1 MKSFEQFLKEEISIK
16 GNKGVPS
23 EKITDIERRG
33 AEKIRGA
40 NPQQLIGQ
48 IMGFLRQ
55 SQSFTKGKEK
65 ELEKLAKEVI
75 EDAFGL
81 VLANVDLD
89 INMVKD
95 GNKIAEFM
103 KKEEEEKEKEEE
115 SQEEEEEEEEEESPE
130 IDLEAEPSEE
140 EIKLAVDKRK
150 MMNNFIQGEAKN
162 TKHILH
168 SDKCKQGLERIYGA
182 KWREIFDIWDNMS
195 KIADKLDWII
205 PIQQKANMMENAP
218 GGMAG
223 CVSCRF
229 PKKKKK
235 KSKSDED
242 LANDVLKSL
251 EDGEDIMNKQED
263 IKKLLGVTKPTIKA
277 RGIDFP
283 MLLHETVKGIW
294 EMIADVA
301 MPKGKKLATEVHKQT
316 SSFADEAEDFR
327 YGPYLAEDLTDFI
340 TKNTKVDKYPNVK
353 EYVFGKLIDSD
364 RWSDEEC
371 LLNLKN
377 IFLESP
383 EGRQLI
389 DSLIDETIEELD
401 EYNKQMAEWKDK
413 TNNYEDSKKNEPSL
427 EEPNLEEVPEW
438 WKEEGEKSEEP
449 ESKEEV
455 DYSKMSKRDVQKLL
469 DDRLEELETAETE
482 EEKKIIYD
490 DLNKLSS
497 YLTKEGKI
505 IYSMEIERINES
517 HKFHT
522 RIK

>member
-23 EKITDIERRG
+23 DKISDIERRG

-40 NPQQLIGQ
+40 NPQQLMSQ

-103 KKEEEEKEKEEE
+103 EKEEEEKEEEEEEEE
-115 SQEEEEEEEEEESPE
+115 SQEEEEEEETPE
-130 IDLEAEPSEE
+130 IDLEAQPSRE

-150 MMNNFIQGEAKN
+150 IMNNIIQGEAKN

-205 PIQQKANMMENAP
+205 PIQHKADMMENAP

-235 KSKSDED
+235 EKSKSDEE

-251 EDGEDIMNKQED
+251 EDGEDMMDKQED

-283 MLLHETVKGIW
+283 MLLHETVKGIY

-301 MPKGKKLATEVHKQT
+301 MPKGKKLATEVHRQT

-327 YGPYLAEDLTDFI
+327 YGPYLAQDLTDFI
-340 TKNTKVDKYPNVK
+340 AKNSKVDEYPNVK

-377 IFLESP
+377 VFLESP

-401 EYNKQMAEWKDK
+401 EYNNQMAEWEAKNKD
-413 TNNYEDSKKNEPSL
+413 YGDKKNEPSI
-427 EEPNLEEVPEW
+427 EEVPEW
-438 WKEEGEKSEEP
+438 WKEEGGKSEE
-449 ESKEEV
+449 SEEV
-455 DYSKMSKRDVQKLL
+455 DYSKMSQREIQLL
-469 DDRLEELETAETE
+469 IDDALDSEDYVTVG
-482 EEKKIIYD
+482 
-490 DLNKLSS
+490 KLSQ
-497 YLTKEGKI
+497 YLKEGKE
-505 IYSMEIERINES
+505 IYLKEIERINES

>member
-1 MKSFEQFLKEEISIK
+1 MKDFRQFLKEEISIK

-23 EKITDIERRG
+23 EKISDIERQG
-33 AEKIRGA
+33 AEKISGL
-40 NPQQLIGQ
+40 NPNQLIGQ

-89 INMVKD
+89 INMIQD
-95 GNKIAEFM
+95 GNKIAEFAKKEDQE
-103 KKEEEEKEKEEE
+103 KKEEEESQE
-115 SQEEEEEEEEEESPE
+115 SQDEEEEEEESPE
-130 IDLEAEPSEE
+130 IDLEAEPSKE

-150 MMNNFIQGEAKN
+150 IMNNIIQGEAKN

-168 SDKCKQGLERIYGA
+168 SDICKQGLERIYGA
-182 KWREIFDIWDNMS
+182 KWEEIFDIWDSMS

-205 PIQQKANMMENAP
+205 PIQHKANMMEQQP

-229 PKKKKK
+229 PKKKE
-235 KSKSDED
+235 KSKSDEE

-251 EDGEDIMNKQED
+251 EDGEDMMDKQED

-283 MLLHETVKGIW
+283 MLLHETVKGIY
-294 EMIADVA
+294 EMITDVA

-327 YGPYLAEDLTDFI
+327 YGPYLAQDLTDFI
-340 TKNTKVDKYPNVK
+340 AKNSKVDEYPNIK
-353 EYVFGKLIDSD
+353 EYVFGKLIDSS

-401 EYNKQMAEWKDK
+401 EYNKQMSEWESKTKD
-413 TNNYEDSKKNEPSL
+413 YEDSKKNEPSL
-427 EEPNLEEVPEW
+427 DEVPEW
-438 WKEEGEKSEEP
+438 WKQEGEKSEEP

-455 DYSKMSKRDVQKLL
+455 DYSKMSQREIQSLIDDAL
-469 DDRLEELETAETE
+469 DSEDYVTVG
-482 EEKKIIYD
+482 
-490 DLNKLSS
+490 KLSQF
-497 YLTKEGKI
+497 LKEGKI
-505 IYSMEIERINES
+505 YLKEMERIIES
-517 HKFHT
+517 RKY
-522 RIK
+522 RSK

>member
-1 MKSFEQFLKEEISIK
+1 MKDFKQFIKEEISIK

-23 EKITDIERRG
+23 EKISDIERQG
-33 AEKIRGA
+33 AEKIRGL
-40 NPQQLIGQ
+40 NPNQLIGQ

-89 INMVKD
+89 INMIQD
-95 GNKIAEFM
+95 GNKIAEFAKKEDQE
-103 KKEEEEKEKEEE
+103 KKEEEEEEE
-115 SQEEEEEEEEEESPE
+115 SQEEEEEEEESPE
-130 IDLEAEPSEE
+130 LDLEAEPSKE
-140 EIKLAVDKRK
+140 EIKLAVDVRK
-150 MMNNFIQGEAKN
+150 LVNNFIQGEAKN

-168 SDKCKQGLERIYGA
+168 SDKCKEGLERIYGA
-182 KWREIFDIWDNMS
+182 KWEEIFDIWDNMS

-205 PIQQKANMMENAP
+205 PIAHKANMMEQQP

-235 KSKSDED
+235 EKSKSDEEI
-242 LANDVLKSL
+242 ANDVLKSL
-251 EDGEDIMNKQED
+251 EDGEDIMDKQED

-301 MPKGKKLATEVHKQT
+301 MPKGKKLAEEVHKQT
-316 SSFADEAEDFR
+316 SSFTDEAEDFR
-327 YGPYLAEDLTDFI
+327 YGPYLAQDLTDFI
-340 TKNTKVDKYPNVK
+340 AKNSKVDQYPNIK

-377 IFLESP
+377 VFLESP
-383 EGRQLI
+383 QGRQLI

-401 EYNKQMAEWKDK
+401 EYNKQMSEWESKTKD
-413 TNNYEDSKKNEPSL
+413 YEDSEKNEPS
-427 EEPNLEEVPEW
+427 LEEVPEW
-438 WKEEGEKSEEP
+438 WKQEGEKSEEP
-449 ESKEEV
+449 KEEV
-455 DYSKMSKRDVQKLL
+455 DYSKMSQREIQSLIDDAL
-469 DDRLEELETAETE
+469 DSEDYVTVG
-482 EEKKIIYD
+482 
-490 DLNKLSS
+490 KLSQF
-497 YLTKEGKI
+497 LKEGKI
-505 IYSMEIERINES
+505 YLKEMERIIES
-517 HKFHT
+517 RKY
-522 RIK
+522 RSK

>member
-1 MKSFEQFLKEEISIK
+1 MKDFKQFIKEEISIK

-23 EKITDIERRG
+23 EKISDIERQG
-33 AEKIRGA
+33 AEKISGL
-40 NPQQLIGQ
+40 NPNQLIGQ

-103 KKEEEEKEKEEE
+103 EKEKEEKEEEESQDEEE
-115 SQEEEEEEEEEESPE
+115 SQEEEEEEEESPE
-130 IDLEAEPSEE
+130 LDLEAEPSKE

-150 MMNNFIQGEAKN
+150 IMNNIIQGEAKN

-168 SDKCKQGLERIYGA
+168 SDICKQGLERIYGA

-205 PIQQKANMMENAP
+205 PIAHKANMMEQQP

-229 PKKKKK
+229 PKKKE
-235 KSKSDED
+235 KSKSDEEI
-242 LANDVLKSL
+242 ANDILKSL
-251 EDGEDIMNKQED
+251 EDGEDMMNKQED
-263 IKKLLGVTKPTIKA
+263 IKKLLGVEKPTIKA

-283 MLLHETVKGIW
+283 MLLHETVKGIY

-327 YGPYLAEDLTDFI
+327 YGPYLAQDLTNFI
-340 TKNTKVDKYPNVK
+340 AKNSKVDQYPNIK

-371 LLNLKN
+371 LINLKN

-383 EGRQLI
+383 QGRHLI

-401 EYNKQMAEWKDK
+401 EYNKQMSEWESKTKD
-413 TNNYEDSKKNEPSL
+413 YEQGEKEKQKELDN
-427 EEPNLEEVPEW
+427 VPEW
-438 WKEEGEKSEEP
+438 WKEEGEESAKSEVE
-449 ESKEEV
+449 EVEV
-455 DYSKMSKRDVQKLL
+455 DYSKMSKRDVQQLL

-505 IYSMEIERINES
+505 IYSMELDRINES

-522 RIK
+522 RRK

>member
-235 KSKSDED
+235 KSKSDEE

-251 EDGEDIMNKQED
+251 EDG
-263 IKKLLGVTKPTIKA
+263 
-277 RGIDFP
+277 
-283 MLLHETVKGIW
+283 
-294 EMIADVA
+294 
-301 MPKGKKLATEVHKQT
+301 
-316 SSFADEAEDFR
+316 
-327 YGPYLAEDLTDFI
+327 
-340 TKNTKVDKYPNVK
+340 
-353 EYVFGKLIDSD
+353 
-364 RWSDEEC
+364 
-371 LLNLKN
+371 
-377 IFLESP
+377 
-383 EGRQLI
+383 
-389 DSLIDETIEELD
+389 EELD

-413 TNNYEDSKKNEPSL
+413 TNNYEDSKK
-427 EEPNLEEVPEW
+427 
-438 WKEEGEKSEEP
+438 
-449 ESKEEV
+449 
-455 DYSKMSKRDVQKLL
+455 
-469 DDRLEELETAETE
+469 T
-482 EEKKIIYD
+482 
-490 DLNKLSS
+490 
-497 YLTKEGKI
+497 
-505 IYSMEIERINES
+505 
-517 HKFHT
+517 
-522 RIK
+522 

>member
-16 GNKGVPS
+16 GNKGIPS
-23 EKITDIERRG
+23 DKISDIERQG
-33 AEKIRGA
+33 AEKIRGV
-40 NPQQLIGQ
+40 NPQQLMGQ

-55 SQSFTKGKEK
+55 SQSFTRGKEK

-89 INMVKD
+89 INMLKD
-95 GNKIAEFM
+95 GNKIAEFAKKEDEE
-103 KKEEEEKEKEEE
+103 KKEEEA
-115 SQEEEEEEEEEESPE
+115 QEEEEEEEESQEEPENE
-130 IDLEAEPSEE
+130 IDLEAQPSRE

-150 MMNNFIQGEAKN
+150 IMNNIIQGEAKN

-168 SDKCKQGLERIYGA
+168 SDKCKEGLERIYGA

-205 PIQQKANMMENAP
+205 PIQHKANMMENAP

-235 KSKSDED
+235 TKDEEKTAED
-242 LANDVLKSL
+242 IIKSL
-251 EDGEDIMNKQED
+251 EDGEDMMDKQED

-283 MLLHETVKGIW
+283 MLLHETVKGIY

-301 MPKGKKLATEVHKQT
+301 MPKGKKLATEVHRQT

-327 YGPYLAEDLTDFI
+327 YGPYLAQDLTDFI
-340 TKNTKVDKYPNVK
+340 AKNSKVDKYPNIK
-353 EYVFGKLIDSD
+353 EYVFGKLIDSS

-377 IFLESP
+377 VFLESP

-401 EYNKQMAEWKDK
+401 EYNKQMAEWEAKNKD
-413 TNNYEDSKKNEPSL
+413 YEDSKKNEPSI
-427 EEPNLEEVPEW
+427 EEVPEW
-438 WKEEGEKSEEP
+438 WKEEGDKSEE
-449 ESKEEV
+449 SEEV
-455 DYSKMSKRDVQKLL
+455 DYSKMSQREIQSMIDDAL
-469 DDRLEELETAETE
+469 DSGDFEVV
-482 EEKKIIYD
+482 K
-490 DLNKLSS
+490 KLSQ
-497 YLTKEGKI
+497 YLKEGKE
-505 IYSMEIERINES
+505 IYLKEIERINES

>member
-1 MKSFEQFLKEEISIK
+1 MKDFKQFIKEEISIK

-23 EKITDIERRG
+23 EKISDIERQG
-33 AEKIRGA
+33 AEKISGL
-40 NPQQLIGQ
+40 NPNQLIGQ

-89 INMVKD
+89 INMIQD
-95 GNKIAEFM
+95 GNKIAEFAKKEDQE
-103 KKEEEEKEKEEE
+103 KKEEEEEEEE
-115 SQEEEEEEEEEESPE
+115 SQEEEEESPE
-130 IDLEAEPSEE
+130 LDLEAEPSKE

-150 MMNNFIQGEAKN
+150 IMNNIIQGEAKN

-168 SDKCKQGLERIYGA
+168 SDICKQGLERIYGA
-182 KWREIFDIWDNMS
+182 KWREIFDIWDSMS

-205 PIQQKANMMENAP
+205 PIAHKANMMEQQP

-229 PKKKKK
+229 PKKKE
-235 KSKSDED
+235 KSKSDEEI
-242 LANDVLKSL
+242 ANDILKSL
-251 EDGEDIMNKQED
+251 EEGEDMMNKQED
-263 IKKLLGVTKPTIKA
+263 IKKLLGVEKPTIKA

-283 MLLHETVKGIW
+283 MLLHETVKGIY

-327 YGPYLAEDLTDFI
+327 YGPYLAQDLTNFI
-340 TKNTKVDKYPNVK
+340 AKNSKVDQYPNIK

-377 IFLESP
+377 VFLESP
-383 EGRQLI
+383 QGRQLI

-401 EYNKQMAEWKDK
+401 EYNKQMSEWESKTKD
-413 TNNYEDSKKNEPSL
+413 YEQGEKEKQKELDN
-427 EEPNLEEVPEW
+427 VPEW
-438 WKEEGEKSEEP
+438 WKEEAEEPSKSEE
-449 ESKEEV
+449 EVEEV
-455 DYSKMSKRDVQKLL
+455 DYSKMSQREIQSLIDDAL
-469 DDRLEELETAETE
+469 DSEDYATVG
-482 EEKKIIYD
+482 
-490 DLNKLSS
+490 KLSQF
-497 YLTKEGKI
+497 LKEGKI
-505 IYSMEIERINES
+505 YLKEMERIIES
-517 HKFHT
+517 RKY
-522 RIK
+522 RSK

>member
-23 EKITDIERRG
+23 DKISDIERRG

-40 NPQQLIGQ
+40 NPQQLMGQ

-103 KKEEEEKEKEEE
+103 EKEEEEKE
-115 SQEEEEEEEEEESPE
+115 EEEEEEEESQEEEESPE
-130 IDLEAEPSEE
+130 IDLEAQPSRE

-150 MMNNFIQGEAKN
+150 IMNNIIQGEAKN

-205 PIQQKANMMENAP
+205 PIQHKADMMENAP

-235 KSKSDED
+235 EKSKSDEEI
-242 LANDVLKSL
+242 ANDVLKSL
-251 EDGEDIMNKQED
+251 EDGEDMMNKQED

-283 MLLHETVKGIW
+283 MLLHETVKGIY

-301 MPKGKKLATEVHKQT
+301 MPRGKKLATEVHKQT

-340 TKNTKVDKYPNVK
+340 AKNSKVDEYPNVK

-377 IFLESP
+377 VFLESP

-401 EYNKQMAEWKDK
+401 EYNNQMAEWKAK
-413 TNNYEDSKKNEPSL
+413 TKDYEDSKKNEPSL
-427 EEPNLEEVPEW
+427 EEVPEW
-438 WKEEGEKSEEP
+438 WKEEGGKPEEP

-455 DYSKMSKRDVQKLL
+455 DYSKMSQREIQSMIDDALDSKDYETVSKL
-469 DDRLEELETAETE
+469 RQ
-482 EEKKIIYD
+482 
-490 DLNKLSS
+490 
-497 YLTKEGKI
+497 YLKEGKE
-505 IYSMEIERINES
+505 IYLN
-517 HKFHT
+517 
-522 RIK
+522 

>member
-23 EKITDIERRG
+23 EKITDIESRG

-40 NPQQLIGQ
+40 NPQQLMSQ

-103 KKEEEEKEKEEE
+103 KKEEEEKREEEE

-130 IDLEAEPSEE
+130 IDLEAQPSEE

-150 MMNNFIQGEAKN
+150 LVNNFIQGEAKN

-205 PIQQKANMMENAP
+205 PIQHKADMMENAP

-235 KSKSDED
+235 EKSKSDEE

-283 MLLHETVKGIW
+283 MLLHETVKGIY

-327 YGPYLAEDLTDFI
+327 YGPYLAQDLTDFI
-340 TKNTKVDKYPNVK
+340 AKNSKVDEYPNVK

-377 IFLESP
+377 VFLESP

-401 EYNKQMAEWKDK
+401 EYNNQMAEWKAK
-413 TNNYEDSKKNEPSL
+413 TKDYEDSKKNEPSL
-427 EEPNLEEVPEW
+427 EEPSLEEVPEW
-438 WKEEGEKSEEP
+438 WKEEDGKSEES
-449 ESKEEV
+449 ESEEV

>member
-1 MKSFEQFLKEEISIK
+1 MKDFKQFIKEEISIK

-23 EKITDIERRG
+23 EKVSDIERQG
-33 AEKIRGA
+33 AEKIRGL
-40 NPQQLIGQ
+40 NPNQLIGQ

-89 INMVKD
+89 INMIQD
-95 GNKIAEFM
+95 GNKIAEFAKKEDQE
-103 KKEEEEKEKEEE
+103 KKEEEESQE
-115 SQEEEEEEEEEESPE
+115 SQDEEEEEEESPE
-130 IDLEAEPSEE
+130 IDLEAEPSKE

-150 MMNNFIQGEAKN
+150 IMNNIIQGEAKN

-168 SDKCKQGLERIYGA
+168 SDICKQGLERIYGA
-182 KWREIFDIWDNMS
+182 KWEEIFDIWDSMS

-205 PIQQKANMMENAP
+205 PIEHKANMMEQQP

-229 PKKKKK
+229 PKKKE
-235 KSKSDED
+235 KSKSDEE

-251 EDGEDIMNKQED
+251 EDGEDMMDKQED

-283 MLLHETVKGIW
+283 MLLHETVKGIY
-294 EMIADVA
+294 EMITDVA

-327 YGPYLAEDLTDFI
+327 YGPYLAQDLTDFI
-340 TKNTKVDKYPNVK
+340 AKNSKVDEYPNIK
-353 EYVFGKLIDSD
+353 EYVFGKLIDSS

-401 EYNKQMAEWKDK
+401 EYNKQMSEWESKTKD
-413 TNNYEDSKKNEPSL
+413 YEDSKKNEPSL
-427 EEPNLEEVPEW
+427 DEVPEW
-438 WKEEGEKSEEP
+438 WKQEGEKSEEP

-455 DYSKMSKRDVQKLL
+455 DYSKMSQREIQSLIDDAL
-469 DDRLEELETAETE
+469 DSEDYVTVG
-482 EEKKIIYD
+482 
-490 DLNKLSS
+490 KLSQF
-497 YLTKEGKI
+497 LKEGKI
-505 IYSMEIERINES
+505 YLKEMERIIES
-517 HKFHT
+517 RKY
-522 RIK
+522 RSK

>member
-55 SQSFTKGKEK
+55 SQSFTRGKEK

-103 KKEEEEKEKEEE
+103 EKEEKEKEEE
-115 SQEEEEEEEEEESPE
+115 EESQDEEEEDEDEESQEEEETPE
-130 IDLEAEPSEE
+130 IDLEAQPSKE
-140 EIKLAVDKRK
+140 EIELAVNKRK
-150 MMNNFIQGEAKN
+150 IMNNIIQGEAKN

-182 KWREIFDIWDNMS
+182 RWREIFDIWDNMS

-205 PIQQKANMMENAP
+205 PIEHKADMMEQQP

-229 PKKKKK
+229 PKKKE
-235 KSKSDED
+235 KSKTDEEIAKD
-242 LANDVLKSL
+242 ILKSL
-251 EDGEDIMNKQED
+251 EEGDDMMDKQED
-263 IKKLLGVTKPTIKA
+263 IKKLLGVEKPTIKA

-283 MLLHETVKGIW
+283 MLLHETVKGIY

-327 YGPYLAEDLTDFI
+327 YGPYLAQDLTDFI
-340 TKNTKVDKYPNVK
+340 AKNSKVDKYPNVK
-353 EYVFGKLIDSD
+353 EYVFGKLIDSG

-371 LLNLKN
+371 LSNLKN

-383 EGRQLI
+383 TGRQLI
-389 DSLIDETIEELD
+389 DSLIDETIDELD
-401 EYNKQMAEWKDK
+401 EYNKQMSEWESKTKD
-413 TNNYEDSKKNEPSL
+413 YEDAKKN
-427 EEPNLEEVPEW
+427 EPNLEEVPEW
-438 WKEEGEKSEEP
+438 WKQEDGRPEEPSISEE
-449 ESKEEV
+449 EEEV
-455 DYSKMSKRDVQKLL
+455 DYSSMSQREIQSMIDDAL
-469 DDRLEELETAETE
+469 DSGDYETVS
-482 EEKKIIYD
+482 
-490 DLNKLSS
+490 KLSQF
-497 YLTKEGKI
+497 LKEGKE
-505 IYSMEIERINES
+505 IYLKEVERINES
-517 HKFHT
+517 RKYK
-522 RIK
+522 RSK

>member
-23 EKITDIERRG
+23 DKISDIERRG

-40 NPQQLIGQ
+40 NPQQLMSQ

-103 KKEEEEKEKEEE
+103 EKEEEEKEEEEEEEE
-115 SQEEEEEEEEEESPE
+115 SQEEEEEEETPE
-130 IDLEAEPSEE
+130 IDLEAQPSRE

-150 MMNNFIQGEAKN
+150 IMNNIIQGEAKN

-205 PIQQKANMMENAP
+205 PIQHKADMMENAP

-235 KSKSDED
+235 EKSKSDEE

-251 EDGEDIMNKQED
+251 EDGEDMMDKQED

-283 MLLHETVKGIW
+283 MLLHETVKGIY

-401 EYNKQMAEWKDK
+401 EYNNQMAEWEAKNKD
-413 TNNYEDSKKNEPSL
+413 YEDSKKNEPSI
-427 EEPNLEEVPEW
+427 EEVPEW
-438 WKEEGEKSEEP
+438 WKEEDGESEE
-449 ESKEEV
+449 SEEV
-455 DYSKMSKRDVQKLL
+455 DYSKMSQREIQLL
-469 DDRLEELETAETE
+469 IDDALDSEDYVTVG
-482 EEKKIIYD
+482 
-490 DLNKLSS
+490 KLSQ
-497 YLTKEGKI
+497 YLKEGKE
-505 IYSMEIERINES
+505 IYLKEIERINES

>member
-1 MKSFEQFLKEEISIK
+1 MKDFKQFIKEEISIK

-23 EKITDIERRG
+23 EKISDIERQG
-33 AEKIRGA
+33 AEKISGL
-40 NPQQLIGQ
+40 NPNQLIGQ

-89 INMVKD
+89 INMIQD
-95 GNKIAEFM
+95 GNKIAEFAKKEDQE
-103 KKEEEEKEKEEE
+103 KKEEEEEE
-115 SQEEEEEEEEEESPE
+115 SQEEEEESQEEESPE
-130 IDLEAEPSEE
+130 LDLEAEPSKE

-150 MMNNFIQGEAKN
+150 IMNNIIQGEAKN

-168 SDKCKQGLERIYGA
+168 SDICKQGLERIYGA
-182 KWREIFDIWDNMS
+182 KWREIFDIWDSMS

-205 PIQQKANMMENAP
+205 PIAHKANMMEQQP

-229 PKKKKK
+229 PKKKE
-235 KSKSDED
+235 KSKSDEEI
-242 LANDVLKSL
+242 ANDILKSL
-251 EDGEDIMNKQED
+251 EEGEDMMNKQED
-263 IKKLLGVTKPTIKA
+263 IKKLLGVEKPTIKA

-283 MLLHETVKGIW
+283 MLLHETVKGIY

-327 YGPYLAEDLTDFI
+327 YGPYLAQDLTNFI
-340 TKNTKVDKYPNVK
+340 AKNSKVDQYPNIK

-377 IFLESP
+377 VFLESP
-383 EGRQLI
+383 QGRQLI

-401 EYNKQMAEWKDK
+401 EYNKQMSEWESKTKD
-413 TNNYEDSKKNEPSL
+413 YEQGEKEKQ
-427 EEPNLEEVPEW
+427 EELDNVPEW
-438 WKEEGEKSEEP
+438 WKEEGEQPAKSEE
-449 ESKEEV
+449 EVEEV
-455 DYSKMSKRDVQKLL
+455 DYSKMSQREIQSLIDDAL
-469 DDRLEELETAETE
+469 DSEDYATVG
-482 EEKKIIYD
+482 
-490 DLNKLSS
+490 KLSQF
-497 YLTKEGKI
+497 LKEGKI
-505 IYSMEIERINES
+505 YLKEMERIIES
-517 HKFHT
+517 RKY
-522 RIK
+522 RSK